1 MLDFLKKYKSLYIV
15 DLGHHRG
22 HFIGDFVKKTE
33 SLNLPLYCLAIDPID
48 YNTGL
53 NNKFIQTAIST
64 KTGKRKFYTYS
75 EPGCNSLNEMLLDN
89 KFQRPQEIKKTGEIE
104 VPCVTLASILDHL
117 KPKLI
122 HYLKVDAQGNDADC
136 VKSAGEW
143 LDKCLFIQ
151 METCVAKTSDTLMYK
166 NQNTRDSDIEYML
179 SKGFE
184 LFDEWD
190 HSAISCPEADL
201 IFFNRKLYNES

>member
-1 MLDFLKKYKSLYIV
+1 MLEFLQKYPSLYAV
-15 DLGHHRG
+15 DIGAHRG
-22 HFIGDFVKKTE
+22 HWAMDFSKKVAP
-33 SLNLPLYCLAIDPID
+33 LNKYLYVLAIDPID

-53 NNKFIQTAIST
+53 HNKYIQAAIST

-117 KPKLI
+117 QPEMI
-122 HYLKVDAQGNDADC
+122 HMLKVDAQGNDADC
-136 VKSAGEW
+136 VKSAGDW
-143 LDKCLFIQ
+143 LSKCLFIQ
-151 METCVAKTSDTLMYK
+151 METCVAKTADTLMYE

-179 SKGFE
+179 SQGFE

-190 HSAISCPEADL
+190 HSAVSCPESDL
-201 IFFNRKLYNES
+201 IFFNRKLYGQD